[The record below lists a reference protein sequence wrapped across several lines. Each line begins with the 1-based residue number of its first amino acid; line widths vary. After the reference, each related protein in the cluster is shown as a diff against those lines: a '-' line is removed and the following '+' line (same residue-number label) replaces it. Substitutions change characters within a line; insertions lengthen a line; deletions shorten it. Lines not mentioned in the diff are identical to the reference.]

1 MSEASTT
8 MVHTGAVTAS
18 AATATASQSQPQSQS
33 TLPRPSV
40 KRYRHSGSFHAGEP
54 FPDLSPY
61 CETPLSASRR
71 QRQRSSAAGR
81 PAPVQRKSTAR
92 YHTFPT
98 EPPATPLNQHQQ
110 TRPRKGSWLQ
120 SLLRHSRSRNG
131 DDDNAYFEP
140 TTDERGSSA
149 TPSRRAEQPDS
160 SHHHMSPSTSPASTP
175 LPWKQL
181 ALLALLSLAEQTA
194 LNSIGPY
201 LPAMVA
207 SFPKIPSGQ
216 EGLYVGLL
224 ASAFA
229 MAQLTTNL
237 LWGWLSDRVGRKPV
251 MLIGTSLLAGC
262 FCFFGVCTTYAHLI
276 MVHVAMGL
284 LNGNAAVV
292 PTCLGEVTDKTN
304 QSRAFT
310 WLPVIYSLGSIT
322 GPALGGLLVETDTGM
337 DGGKYPYLTPNLVVA
352 GFLAISVIVLGIW
365 FEETLEGGHNGASGG
380 SPGGWLGW
388 LRNMVQCIRRQQKSG
403 KHRSESISSD
413 RHQQSEEQQALLGTA
428 GPKAANED
436 DEEDGISL
444 TPSQKKSAFR
454 QLANRNTMAVL
465 GTYLVFQL
473 ANISF
478 NSLYPIFVSAPPPT
492 GRELGPGTI
501 GLALSLAGLATIV
514 FQVLLFEKLKTKIG
528 NLGTYRYS
536 LLGMAVAMSLMPW
549 IGYLDSK
556 SHLGIGSGK
565 AWLYSE
571 LGVILIIK
579 NICAVGGLSSV
590 MLLITNSAPSHE
602 TLGTLNGI
610 AQTLS
615 AAGRSVGP
623 FLSGGLF
630 TLSMRVRPKGEALAW
645 GTFAGVT
652 LGGWIWSWVIKGQ
665 GLESAEYEGD
675 EDEHGDAE
683 DEDDDADVD
692 EERVAGR

>member
-1 MSEASTT
+1 
-8 MVHTGAVTAS
+8 MVHTGAVAAS
-18 AATATASQSQPQSQS
+18 AATATASQPQSQS
-33 TLPRPSV
+33 DLPRPSIR
-40 KRYRHSGSFHAGEP
+40 RYRHSGSFHAGEP

-61 CETPLSASRR
+61 RESPLSRR
-71 QRQRSSAAGR
+71 QRPRRNSAALR
-81 PAPVQRKSTAR
+81 PPAVQRQSTAK

-98 EPPATPLNQHQQ
+98 EPPATPFSQRQQ
-110 TRPRKGSWLQ
+110 TRPRKGSWIQ
-120 SLLRHSRSRNG
+120 SLLRHSRSR
-131 DDDNAYFEP
+131 DEHEEHDSPYFANA
-140 TTDERGSSA
+140 DEQGSSSA
-149 TPSRRAEQPDS
+149 PSRRGEHPDR
-160 SHHHMSPSTSPASTP
+160 SHHHTSPSGSPSSTP

-207 SFPKIPSGQ
+207 SFPEIPSGQ
-216 EGLYVGLL
+216 EGMYVGLL

-229 MAQLTTNL
+229 MAQLATNL
-237 LWGWLSDRVGRKPV
+237 LWGWLSDRMGRKPV

-262 FCFFGVCTTYAHLI
+262 FCFFGLCTTYVQLI
-276 MVHVAMGL
+276 MVHIAMGL

-322 GPALGGLLVETDTGM
+322 GPALGGLLVETKTRIDAS
-337 DGGKYPYLTPNLVVA
+337 KYPYLAPNLVDA
-352 GFLAISVIVLGIW
+352 GFLALSAVVLGIW
-365 FEETLEGGHNGASGG
+365 FEETLEGGHDGTSGQE
-380 SPGGWLGW
+380 SSRWFGW
-388 LRNMVQCIRRQQKSG
+388 LRNTVQRIWRKPKSG
-403 KHRSESISSD
+403 KHRSESTDSD
-413 RHQQSEEQQALLGTA
+413 HHDNQEQQALLSA
-428 GPKAANED
+428 GQDED
-436 DEEDGISL
+436 DGEDGKSL
-444 TPSQKKSAFR
+444 TPSERKSAFR
-454 QLANRNTMAVL
+454 QLANRNTLAVL

-478 NSLYPIFVSAPPPT
+478 NSLYPIFVSAPTPT

-501 GLALSLAGLATIV
+501 GLSLSLAGLATIV
-514 FQVLLFEKLKTKIG
+514 FQVLVFERLKARVG
-528 NLGTYRYS
+528 NLGTYRHS
-536 LLGMAVAMSLMPW
+536 LLGMAVAMGMMPW
-549 IGYLDSK
+549 IGYLDSTP
-556 SHLGIGSGK
+556 HLGIGSGK

-571 LGVILIIK
+571 LGVILVIK

-630 TLSMRVRPKGEALAW
+630 TLSMRVKSKGEALAW
-645 GTFAGVT
+645 GLFAGIA
-652 LGGWIWSWVIKGQ
+652 LGGWIWSWAIKGQ

-675 EDEHGDAE
+675 DGDSDGSA
-683 DEDDDADVD
+683 DAHAD
-692 EERVAGR
+692 EEDIAGR

>member
-1 MSEASTT
+1 
-8 MVHTGAVTAS
+8 MVHTNAAAAS
-18 AATATASQSQPQSQS
+18 AASASATASKSQS
-33 TLPRPSV
+33 SLPRPSI

-61 CETPLSASRR
+61 REPPPSSRR
-71 QRQRSSAAGR
+71 RRRKSSAAGR
-81 PAPVQRKSTAR
+81 PPPVQRQSTAK

-98 EPPATPLNQHQQ
+98 DPPATPFSQHQQ
-110 TRPRKGSWLQ
+110 TRSRNGSWLQ
-120 SLLRHSRSRNG
+120 SLLRPSRSRQEYEEH
-131 DDDNAYFEP
+131 DSPYFSQA
-140 TTDERGSSA
+140 DERGSSA
-149 TPSRRAEQPDS
+149 SPSRRGEQSDT
-160 SHHHMSPSTSPASTP
+160 SHHHTSPDTNPDSTP

-207 SFPKIPSGQ
+207 SFPEIPSGQ
-216 EGLYVGLL
+216 EGMYVGLL

-229 MAQLTTNL
+229 MAQLATNL
-237 LWGWLSDRVGRKPV
+237 LWGWLSDRIGRKPV

-262 FCFFGVCTTYAHLI
+262 FCFFGICATYAHLI

-292 PTCLGEVTDKTN
+292 PTCLGEVTDRTN
-304 QSRAFT
+304 QSKAFT

-322 GPALGGLLVETDTGM
+322 GPALGGLLVETDAGI

-352 GFLAISVIVLGIW
+352 AFLAISVVVLGIW
-365 FEETLEGGHNGASGG
+365 FEETLEGGHDGSSAGGA
-380 SPGGWLGW
+380 GGWLGW
-388 LRNMVQCIRRQQKSG
+388 LRSFVQRPWRKQQAG
-403 KHRSESISSD
+403 KHRSESISSEH
-413 RHQQSEEQQALLGTA
+413 HQDSQEQQALLGAA
-428 GPKAANED
+428 GDEGDDED
-436 DEEDGISL
+436 DQDGKSL

-478 NSLYPIFVSAPPPT
+478 SSLYPIFVSAPPPT
-492 GRELGPGTI
+492 GRELGPGII
-501 GLALSLAGLATIV
+501 GLSLSLAGLATIV
-514 FQVLLFEKLKTKIG
+514 FQVLVFERLKAKTG

-549 IGYLDSK
+549 IGYLDSTP
-556 SHLGIGSGK
+556 HLGVGSGK
-565 AWLYSE
+565 GWLYSE

-645 GTFAGVT
+645 GLFAGVT
-652 LGGWIWSWVIKGQ
+652 LGGWIWSLAIKGQ

-675 EDEHGDAE
+675 EE
-683 DEDDDADVD
+683 EDDGADVD
-692 EERVAGR
+692 EERGAGR

>member
-1 MSEASTT
+1 
-8 MVHTGAVTAS
+8 MVHTGAVAAS
-18 AATATASQSQPQSQS
+18 ATTATASQSHPQSQS
-33 TLPRPSV
+33 SIPRPSV

-61 CETPLSASRR
+61 RESPSSSRR
-71 QRQRSSAAGR
+71 RRRKSSVAGR
-81 PAPVQRKSTAR
+81 PPPVQRQSTAK

-98 EPPATPLNQHQQ
+98 EPPATPSNQPQQ
-110 TRPRKGSWLQ
+110 ARPRKNSWLR
-120 SLLRHSRSRNG
+120 SLLRHSPSREEHG
-131 DDDNAYFEP
+131 EDNSHYFSQA
-140 TTDERGSSA
+140 DERGSSA
-149 TPSRRAEQPDS
+149 SPSRRGEGSDY
-160 SHHHMSPSTSPASTP
+160 SHHHTRPDTSPNSTP
-175 LPWKQL
+175 LPWRQL

-207 SFPKIPSGQ
+207 SFPEIPSGQ
-216 EGLYVGLL
+216 EGMYVGLL

-229 MAQLTTNL
+229 MAQLATNL
-237 LWGWLSDRVGRKPV
+237 LWGWLSDRIGRKPV

-262 FCFFGVCTTYAHLI
+262 FCFFGICTTYAHLI
-276 MVHVAMGL
+276 IVHVAMGL

-292 PTCLGEVTDKTN
+292 PTCLGEVTDRTN

-322 GPALGGLLVETDTGM
+322 GPALGGLLVETDAGV
-337 DGGKYPYLTPNLVVA
+337 DGAKYPYLTPNLVVA
-352 GFLAISVIVLGIW
+352 AFLVVSVIVLGIW
-365 FEETLEGGHNGASGG
+365 FKETLEGEHDGTSARG
-380 SPGGWLGW
+380 PRDWMGWLKSI
-388 LRNMVQCIRRQQKSG
+388 VQRPWRKQQAG
-403 KHRSESISSD
+403 KHRSESVSSD
-413 RHQQSEEQQALLGTA
+413 HQQDSQEQQALLSSANT
-428 GPKAANED
+428 KAADED
-436 DEEDGISL
+436 DEDANSL

-492 GRELGPGTI
+492 GRELGPGII
-501 GLALSLAGLATIV
+501 GLSLSLAGLATIV
-514 FQVLLFEKLKTKIG
+514 FQALVFERLKARMG

-549 IGYLDSK
+549 IGYLDSTPN
-556 SHLGIGSGK
+556 LGIGSGK
-565 AWLYSE
+565 GWLYSE

-645 GTFAGVT
+645 GLFAGVT
-652 LGGWIWSWVIKGQ
+652 LGGWIWSWVIKGH
-665 GLESAEYEGD
+665 GLESAEYEGEEEQGGEGADGQDD
-675 EDEHGDAE
+675 E
-683 DEDDDADVD
+683 DVD
-692 EERVAGR
+692 EERAVGR

>member
-1 MSEASTT
+1 
-8 MVHTGAVTAS
+8 MVHTGAVAAS
-18 AATATASQSQPQSQS
+18 AATATASQSQSQS

-54 FPDLSPY
+54 FPDLFPDSA
-61 CETPLSASRR
+61 PLSSSSRR
-71 QRQRSSAAGR
+71 RPSAAAAR
-81 PAPVQRKSTAR
+81 PPPVQRQSTAK

-98 EPPATPLNQHQQ
+98 EPPATPFNQRQQ
-110 TRPRKGSWLQ
+110 TRPRKASWLQ
-120 SLLRHSRSRNG
+120 SLLRHSRPRDEHENP
-131 DDDNAYFEP
+131 YFEAP
-140 TTDERGSSA
+140 VDEQGSGA
-149 TPSRRAEQPDS
+149 TPPDS
-160 SHHHMSPSTSPASTP
+160 SHHDTSPSTSPSSTP

-181 ALLALLSLAEQTA
+181 SLLALLSLAEQTA

-207 SFPKIPSGQ
+207 SFPEIPSGQ
-216 EGLYVGLL
+216 EGMYVGLL

-229 MAQLTTNL
+229 MAQLATNL
-237 LWGWLSDRVGRKPV
+237 LWGWLSDRIGRKPV

-262 FCFFGVCTTYAHLI
+262 FCFFGFCTTYAHLI

-322 GPALGGLLVETDTGM
+322 GPALGGLLVETDTGI
-337 DGGKYPYLTPNLVVA
+337 DGGKYPYLAPNLVDA
-352 GFLAISVIVLGIW
+352 GLLALSVIVLGIW
-365 FEETLEGGHNGASGG
+365 FEETLESGHEETSAGG
-380 SPGGWLGW
+380 PGGWLGW
-388 LRNMVQCIRRQQKSG
+388 LRNTAQRIWRRQKGG
-403 KHRSESISSD
+403 KHRSEPVSSD
-413 RHQQSEEQQALLGTA
+413 RHEDSEEQQALLGA
-428 GPKAANED
+428 EPDEN
-436 DEEDGISL
+436 DEEDAKSP

-478 NSLYPIFVSAPPPT
+478 NSLYPIFVSAPTPT

-501 GLALSLAGLATIV
+501 GLSLSLAGLATIF
-514 FQVLLFEKLKTKIG
+514 FQVLVFEKLKAKIG

-549 IGYLDSK
+549 IGYLDSRP
-556 SHLGIGSGK
+556 HLGIGSGK
-565 AWLYSE
+565 GWLYSE

-590 MLLITNSAPSHE
+590 MLLITNSAPGHE

-623 FLSGGLF
+623 FLSGSLF
-630 TLSMRVRPKGEALAW
+630 TLSMRVEPKGEALAW
-645 GTFAGVT
+645 GLFAGVT
-652 LGGWIWSWVIKGQ
+652 LGGWIWSWAIKGQ

-675 EDEHGDAE
+675 EDEHGE
-683 DEDDDADVD
+683 DVAGDDDADVD
-692 EERVAGR
+692 EERDAGR